1 MNADEP
7 VIDHETA
14 LYVPFPAPL
23 SDRNSDL
30 AITLF
35 PIAMAA
41 ALFTFLIL
49 RVQ

>member
-1 MNADEP
+1 MNAEEP

-14 LYVPFPAPL
+14 LYVPFPASLP
-23 SDRNSDL
+23 DRATDL

-41 ALFTFLIL
+41 ALVTFLL
-49 RVQ
+49 VGVH